1 MQRILPPMEEGGR
14 FFLNLALTT
23 PLVPCTRVT
32 LPHDVRKTEPFF
44 LVLALYT

>member
-23 PLVPCTRVT
+23 PLDPCARVT
-32 LPHDVRKTEPFF
+32 LPQEVR
-44 LVLALYT
+44 